1 MRDGESFITYYPG
14 PTSRVT
20 GAQPACLHWPLFW
33 ASARGLQPALL
44 GPMCAV
50 GVDCSAEAPVIGCQ
64 WFTWSP
70 EGSEHFRWALA
81 PARTFFASAEVRSSE
96 RRVFLRVRLL
106 GLAHAPGHACN
117 SMLTRGPVSSI
128 CFRLC
133 RR

>member
-1 MRDGESFITYYPG
+1 M
-14 PTSRVT
+14 
-20 GAQPACLHWPLFW
+20 AQPASESPPGL
-33 ASARGLQPALL
+33 ASAGTQA
-44 GPMCAV
+44 G
-50 GVDCSAEAPVIGCQ
+50 
-64 WFTWSP
+64 WSP